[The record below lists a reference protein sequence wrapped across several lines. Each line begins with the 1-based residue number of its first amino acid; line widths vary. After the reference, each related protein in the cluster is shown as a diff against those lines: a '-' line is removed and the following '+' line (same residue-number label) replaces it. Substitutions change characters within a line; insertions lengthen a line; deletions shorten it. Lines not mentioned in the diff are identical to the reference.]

1 MFNNTFNTFTFKFKC
16 KIAIKNEKPSYA
28 MILRTA
34 SVNGPGHHT
43 YFYVKVLSMCTWV
56 CSLTWVPRMVLWTFR
71 TVPKVWWRVGHGYER
86 WTYSIPKPEVLA
98 QSGQS
103 Y

>member
-43 YFYVKVLSMCTWV
+43 YFYVKVLSMCT
-56 CSLTWVPRMVLWTFR
+56 
-71 TVPKVWWRVGHGYER
+71 
-86 WTYSIPKPEVLA
+86 
-98 QSGQS
+98 
-103 Y
+103 